1 MPSLVRHPSS
11 VNISHLDLLENH
23 WAELNHAWQRCS
35 LWGPIL
41 HQFCYVL
48 CRFVKKWSSGDIG
61 NISFSIIFFREPL
74 KRWYGNVIC
83 MFILR
88 SLTGLVTFWAHRKFK
103 IVASWGQSLLWNH
116 MQSNIFMVYLKN
128 TEQNLT
134 TLGWGIHYYVL
145 RKCCYFSCRFVKK

>member
-41 HQFCYVL
+41 HKFCYVL

-61 NISFSIIFFREPL
+61 NIVSFLIIFFQEPL
-74 KRWYGNVIC
+74 KRWYGTVIC

-103 IVASWGQSLLWNH
+103 IVASGGQSFALKPYVMQHFHGLLGKHWTEFNH
-116 MQSNIFMVYLKN
+116 TWQRCSLLCPTQVLLLFMP
-128 TEQNLT
+128 
-134 TLGWGIHYYVL
+134 I
-145 RKCCYFSCRFVKK
+145 R